1 MQPIPLHPSTSLLIH
16 PSPHSSASLTFDQKG
31 LGRLNQRGGQGEAGG
46 TRKHTGARKQSQMG
60 QGARKETRK
69 ESQEAGSQTEGRV
82 EARQRKGYTDG
93 QEEWA
98 LQTDSER
105 DVSGVGRVSRE

>member
-1 MQPIPLHPSTSLLIH
+1 MQPIPLLPSSSLLIH
-16 PSPHSSASLTFDQKG
+16 SSPHSSASLTFDQKG
-31 LGRLNQRGGQGEAGG
+31 LGRLNQRRRPG
-46 TRKHTGARKQSQMG
+46 RSRGARKHAGPWKQGQVR

-69 ESQEAGSQTEGRV
+69 ESQGAGSQTEGRV

-98 LQTDSER
+98 LQTDSEI
-105 DVSGVGRVSRE
+105 DVSGVVRVSRE